1 MNKEFKINDNYG
13 IVCKEIKKETSKPV
27 VIPNTNHIFVVDVS
41 GSMSSDLP
49 LIRTQ
54 LKNKLSNIMR
64 DGDTISILWFSGRN
78 EAGILKEE
86 VEVKSL
92 KTLSDLNDAIDKWL
106 KPICLTAFLKPL
118 ELVGDLIERV
128 KKNRPNSIFSM
139 IFLTDGYNN
148 DCPWN
153 EVVNALK
160 KIENQIISSTFVE
173 YGYYADSKRLTEMA
187 SIMGGEK
194 ISCTG
199 FDEFEPVFD
208 NKISTSLKSTKKIM
222 VDIPQEYM
230 FDFAFSFNDDSIL
243 LYNIVDS
250 QIMIGDDVDKIYY
263 FSHKVETNYTLPNS
277 VLYAATYV
285 LADKLKYDEAET
297 ILRVMGD
304 GFYYNQLQN
313 SYGKQKLNK
322 FKSDIKE
329 AIFDV
334 SKQLPTGYS
343 SNITEINENTYCLM
357 NLIDDITNIK
367 DCKFYKNHEAFNYH
381 RIGRKMINLA
391 SILSEDEKSRLVNAK
406 SVKEANEILN
416 SINENKVEL
425 VFIESDKNVGYPVT
439 DLVWNNDR
447 ANLSV
452 RICMDGFVELPDNK
466 FGVDKVNTFKY
477 KTYTIIKDGI
487 VNIQKLP
494 LSNSEELVNL
504 LLKHDVKY
512 TADTA
517 NNVIVVDLTSVP
529 IINKSMVNSISA
541 KDLANKEWEL
551 IKLQGFKKVYDYFR
565 KDLYPKESKSLIDK
579 YGEECATWLG
589 ELGITDYNGF
599 NPKMTSG
606 ESNDFYMSVVLET
619 KIKGLSSLPKVEVV
633 LDSMK
638 ANKPLKISEIHMADA
653 IKQYQHQL
661 DSEIYKMLPEEQQKE
676 MLKTYLITK
685 TNILNTQKKNLMQK
699 ISEIK
704 FGLILSKRWFKE
716 FNSLD
721 ENKLTLNLDNRDVD
735 FTFNFT
741 EKEEKI

>member
-1 MNKEFKINDNYG
+1 MNKTFKINDNYG
-13 IVCKEIKKETSKPV
+13 IVCEEIKKEKNKLV
-27 VIPNTNHIFVVDVS
+27 VTPSTNHIFVVDVS

-64 DGDTISILWFSGRN
+64 DGDTISIVWFSGRN

-153 EVVNALK
+153 EVINTLK
-160 KIENQIISSTFVE
+160 KIENQIVSSTFVE

-194 ISCTG
+194 ISCNG

-313 SYGKQKLNK
+313 SYGKQKLNN

-357 NLIDDITNIK
+357 NFINDLTELN
-367 DCKFYKNHEAFNYH
+367 DCKFYKNHSAFNYH
-381 RIGRKMINLA
+381 RIGKKRINSA
-391 SILSEDEKSRLVNAK
+391 SILTEDEKNKLANA
-406 SVKEANEILN
+406 SSIKEATEILN
-416 SINENKVEL
+416 SITENKFEL
-425 VFIESDKNVGYPVT
+425 VFIENDKNMGYPVT

-452 RICMDGFVELPDNK
+452 RIKIDGYAELPDNK
-466 FGVDKVNTFKY
+466 FNLNKIDCYRY

-487 VNIQKLP
+487 INIQQLP
-494 LSNSEELVNL
+494 LSNSEELINL

-512 TADTA
+512 STDVV
-517 NNVIVVDLTSVP
+517 NNIIIVDLTSIP
-529 IINKSMVNSISA
+529 IINKGMVNSLSA
-541 KDLANKEWEL
+541 KDLATKEWEL
-551 IKLQGFKKVYDYFR
+551 IKLQAFKKVYDYYR
-565 KDLYPKESKSLIDK
+565 KDLFPKESKSYIEK
-579 YGEECATWLG
+579 YGEECATWLS
-589 ELGITDYNGF
+589 ELGITDFNGF
-599 NPKMTSG
+599 NPKTVSG
-606 ESNDFYMSVVLET
+606 KSTDFYMSVVLET
-619 KIKGLSSLPKVEVV
+619 KIKGISQLPKVDIV
-633 LDSMK
+633 LESMK
-638 ANKPLKISEIHMADA
+638 LNKPLKISEIHMADA
-653 IKQYQHQL
+653 IKQYQNQL
-661 DSEIYKMLPEEQQKE
+661 DSEIYKMLTEEQQKD
-676 MLKTYLITK
+676 MLRTYLITK
-685 TNILNTQKKNLMQK
+685 TNILNTQKKNVMQK
-699 ISEIK
+699 IAELK
-704 FGLILSKRWFKE
+704 FGVILSKRWFKE
-716 FNSLD
+716 FSSFD